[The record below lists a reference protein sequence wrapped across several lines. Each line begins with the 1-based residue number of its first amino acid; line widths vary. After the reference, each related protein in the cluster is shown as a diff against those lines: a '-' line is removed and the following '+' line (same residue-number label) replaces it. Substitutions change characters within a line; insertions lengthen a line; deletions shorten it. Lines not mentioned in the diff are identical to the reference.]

1 MTGSNVMNLL
11 SVQSGYG
18 KAGEVKSGSK
28 DANEVFGQLVSGIQQ
43 NFNCGRVN
51 DKFSSLETKVDTD
64 TSANTEYQKYQYR
77 DSKIKNSTPQSVEE
91 KADEVKETLEN
102 TKEEL
107 KQTIAEALGVE
118 EEQIEEVL
126 GQLGFGIMDLLDPK
140 NLVLL
145 VQKITG
151 IQELPELLVSEDF
164 LNLFSQVTEI
174 AKQLVSET
182 GFSLEE
188 LKVLDSYL
196 EENTSFEQKLNTLVE
211 GDMGE
216 KSKEPVENESLEQT
230 DELAAE
236 QEKNVP
242 ENEKAAIDE
251 GWNEEKTIAD
261 VKANATKNGNKESF
275 DDSLTK
281 GNEPVISVTDN
292 GELKQTVS
300 FTEFVNQISSYTEV
314 DTEAIMK
321 QMVERIRFSVE
332 AQETS
337 IEMQLNPESLGKVYV
352 NLSSKEGT
360 VSAQIYTANETVKEA
375 LEMQVLTL
383 KENLNQAGVK
393 VDAVEVSV
401 GTHEFERNLEQDQK
415 REEEN
420 GKYQEEIQSKRRR
433 SLTLDSL
440 DELSGIMSEEE
451 ALILQMM
458 RDNGNSVDLTA

>member
-28 DANEVFGQLVSGIQQ
+28 DATEVFGQLVSGIQQ

-196 EENTSFEQKLNTLVE
+196 EENTSLEQKLNTLVE
-211 GDMGE
+211 GNMEE

-292 GELKQTVS
+292 GGLKQTVS